1 MKRAIVLFPGFDN
14 IPILQRMR
22 ENYDPLA
29 NYIGPHITLVFPF
42 ESDCSTDD
50 LKAHLRTALK
60 GIKKFPV
67 RLNGF
72 SGDFRDGY
80 LFLNVKEGNDRII
93 LLHDRLYCGILQ
105 DFLFRKVTFCP
116 HLTVGRLLQPD
127 EFDKALDELNACSES
142 FHAVID
148 RIYLENIDALEHSTI
163 EFSFDLE

>member
-1 MKRAIVLFPGFDN
+1 MKRAIILFPDFDN
-14 IPILQRMR
+14 IPILQRIR
-22 ENYDPLA
+22 AKYDPLA

-42 ESDCSTDD
+42 ESDLSTDD
-50 LKAHLRTALK
+50 LKVHLRATLK

-67 RLNGF
+67 RLNDF

-93 LLHDRLYCGILQ
+93 LLHDQLYRGILQ

-116 HLTVGRLLQPD
+116 HLTVGRLYQPD
-127 EFDKALDELNACSES
+127 EFDKALDELSTCSES
-142 FHAVID
+142 FHAIID
-148 RIYLENIDALEHSTI
+148 KIYIESIDALEHSAI